1 MEDFISKNPKWKGLP
16 EDLLPNQIEPDGTIF
31 RGMAFDDFKVVESVI
46 ESYKNGE
53 SSLAMESWSASRR
66 VAGDFMSN
74 ELKNNQVLVKQVNK
88 YGTSI
93 EPWNGLGEREILQPR
108 GVRYKVQSVKT
119 TEFEEMGEEF
129 TFTEIIL
136 QAL

>member
-1 MEDFISKNPKWKGLP
+1 MIYKSKNIVL
-16 EDLLPNQIEPDGTIF
+16 N
-31 RGMAFDDFKVVESVI
+31 
-46 ESYKNGE
+46 SYIPTGIPTKENFSIKE
-53 SSLAMESWSASRR
+53 IPL
-66 VAGDFMSN
+66 
-74 ELKNNQVLVKQVNK
+74 ELKENNQVLVKQVNK

>member
-1 MEDFISKNPKWKGLP
+1 
-16 EDLLPNQIEPDGTIF
+16 
-31 RGMAFDDFKVVESVI
+31 MAFDDFKVVESVI

-74 ELKNNQVLVKQVNK
+74 ELKNNQVLIKQVNK

-93 EPWNGLGEREILQPR
+93 EPWNGLNEREILQPR